1 MSSFAYPNA
10 GPFGIC
16 LNQQLQQTFNENVA
30 FSESAWE
37 NAKQNCQYGCVLP
50 PGIPQWPPGVTP
62 LSAPPNMS
70 LKTPIAR
77 TDAQVINTLQSKP
90 FQFDSP
96 FVETREYKRFV
107 DNSSP
112 AVVRSLE
119 NRCGAPAVSS
129 AVASSAIIQNPATQ
143 LAMPMLSRTGVSR
156 NANVVSLFF
165 QSLVMA
171 LKGMNYD
178 AKNFAQLPGVTTG
191 QKLNFMMTHDSSR
204 LVVLILA
211 ILLVFAVVALIVL
224 IPIGACTSA

>member
-129 AVASSAIIQNPATQ
+129 AVASSAS
-143 LAMPMLSRTGVSR
+143 LSRRLIGYHTKPCHPTRDADAQSNGCVKKRKRCESVFPVARDGTKGYELRRQELCTVAGR
-156 NANVVSLFF
+156 NNRSKTQF
-165 QSLVMA
+165 
-171 LKGMNYD
+171 
-178 AKNFAQLPGVTTG
+178 
-191 QKLNFMMTHDSSR
+191 HDD
-204 LVVLILA
+204 
-211 ILLVFAVVALIVL
+211 
-224 IPIGACTSA
+224 T